1 MIAVLVTETIQQEE
15 TDMKRY
21 ITFISCFIVLCVL
34 LGCTDE
40 RWLENGSATE
50 NTGGIPI
57 EFVMDFA
64 PIIPSSRADAQIGG
78 KTEFVNGDIIQVV
91 ANFYKKNE
99 SNPSASDLME
109 DKSVCCI
116 LTYQQ
121 EGNEMGKWVN
131 NSGIPLYWP
140 WDADNASFSAFYY
153 PGFNGVLDINN
164 NKTLPVLLDSLDVT
178 TDPLMAEEVT
188 DISYGNEDHLT
199 FKHKC
204 TRLILTDLDE
214 VTGGASYSKLWL
226 ENTGINT
233 EDRENAFQLELK
245 EDKDENYEKGKY
257 LFDFQ
262 FVKKKDSNDRVLIGG
277 KIIDIT
283 DGSKALV
290 LFLPPGDYSK
300 VSLTR
305 RFGRPLFSWDNVD
318 QLKDLR
324 EGVSYTVS
332 LEELLGNITIDDD
345 EEWWTDEEYIPTVD
359 DTEFDLQTFLNNIQS
374 GTSYSYQKNGE
385 EIVVLEKVEEGHLVL
400 RKNIN
405 FNNSDFDEVEVGNT
419 TTLDGDGHFFK
430 GVSKSVFRRILGHVQ
445 NLGITESNASVIL
458 TVGTA
463 SSTSSST
470 SSSFGILARE
480 SFGTVDG
487 IRLDNIDIDITLDE
501 SGTSS
506 GSFYAG
512 ALLGNNIN
520 SPTQNIEVNDI
531 SITINEVSL
540 SGSLMLGGLVGQNG
554 DSNALLNNV
563 DMCGDNYIRV
573 VNEAQGGNIYTGGLV
588 GVSASDILNCR
599 VRAIVDASA
608 AIGSW
613 MYTGGLVGSMRN
625 PDGDIHIV
633 VKDSQNEGS
642 VKGGK
647 CQGVS
652 SSGVSS
658 TGHSSTGGLVGYSL
672 RSDIINCLVSGT
684 VSSEIG
690 ENENNDPDG
699 VKNYYTIGGIAGAV
713 RAVDSNTDYKFP
725 EVEDNTVYAE
735 VTNQTVEGFCYVGWL
750 SGIAPTN
757 VKNEQTNKCW
767 VTTTLQ
773 NVGLED
779 NSAPT
784 GQPGT

>member
-1 MIAVLVTETIQQEE
+1 MIAVLITETIQQEE
-15 TDMKRY
+15 TDMKKY
-21 ITFISCFIVLCVL
+21 ITFISCFIVLCGL

-64 PIIPSSRADAQIGG
+64 PITPSSRADAQIEE
-78 KTEFVNGDIIQVV
+78 KTEFADGDIIQVV

-99 SNPSASDLME
+99 STPSASDLME

-164 NKTLPVLLDSLDVT
+164 NKTLPVLLDSLNMT

-188 DISYGNEDHLT
+188 DISYGNAVHLT
-199 FKHKC
+199 FEHKC

-226 ENTGINT
+226 ENTGMINT

-245 EDKDENYEKGKY
+245 EDESENPEKGKY

-262 FVKKKDSNDRVLIGG
+262 FVKKEDSNNRVLIGG
-277 KIIDIT
+277 NTIDIT

-318 QLKDLR
+318 RLEKLK

-332 LEELLGNITIDDD
+332 LKDLLGNITIDDD

-359 DTEFDLQTFLNNIQS
+359 DREFDLQTFLNSIQS
-374 GTSYSYQKNGE
+374 GNSYSYQKNGE

-405 FNNSDFDEVEVGNT
+405 FNNSNFDEVEVGNT

-445 NLGITESNASVIL
+445 NLGITESKASVTL
-458 TVGTA
+458 TVVTA
-463 SSTSSST
+463 SSTP
-470 SSSFGILARE
+470 SSFGILARE
-480 SFGTVDG
+480 SSGTVDG

-501 SGTSS
+501 SGASS

-531 SITINEVSL
+531 SITINKVSL
-540 SGSLMLGGLVGQNG
+540 SESLMLGGLVGQNG
-554 DSNALLNNV
+554 GSNASLNNV
-563 DMCGDNYIRV
+563 NMCGDNYIKV
-573 VNEAQGGNIYTGGLV
+573 VNNAQGGNIYTGGLV

-599 VRAIVDASA
+599 VRANVDASA

-625 PDGDIHIV
+625 PDGDVHIV
-633 VKDSQNEGS
+633 VKDSQNEGC
-642 VKGGK
+642 VTGGK

-684 VSSEIG
+684 VSSAIG
-690 ENENNDPDG
+690 VNENNDPDG

-713 RAVDSNTDYKFP
+713 RAVDSSVTDRYPK
-725 EVEDNTVYAE
+725 VSDNTVYAE

-757 VKNEQTNKCW
+757 VTDETSNKCW

-773 NVGLED
+773 KVGLKD
-779 NSAPT
+779 DSAPT

>member
-1 MIAVLVTETIQQEE
+1 MIAVLITETIQQEE

-21 ITFISCFIVLCVL
+21 ITFISCFIILCGL

-64 PIIPSSRADAQIGG
+64 PITPSSRADAQIEE
-78 KTEFVNGDIIQVV
+78 KTEFADGDIIQVV

-99 SNPSASDLME
+99 SNPSTSDLME

-164 NKTLPVLLDSLDVT
+164 NKTLPVLLDSLNVT

-188 DISYGNEDHLT
+188 DISYGNAVHLT

-262 FVKKKDSNDRVLIGG
+262 FVKKEDSNNRVLIGG
-277 KIIDIT
+277 NTIDIT

-290 LFLPPGDYSK
+290 LFLPPGNYSK

-318 QLKDLR
+318 QLKDLT

-332 LEELLGNITIDDD
+332 LKDLLGNITIDDD

-359 DTEFDLQTFLNNIQS
+359 DREFDLQTFLNSIQS
-374 GTSYSYQKNGE
+374 GNSYSYQKNGE

-405 FNNSDFDEVEVGNT
+405 FNNSNFDEVEVGNT

-445 NLGITESNASVIL
+445 NLGITESNASVTL
-458 TVGTA
+458 TVGTT
-463 SSTSSST
+463 SSTPS

-480 SFGTVDG
+480 SSGTVDG
-487 IRLDNIDIDITLDE
+487 IRLDNIYIDITLDE
-501 SGTSS
+501 SGASS

-531 SITINEVSL
+531 SIRINKVSL

-554 DSNALLNNV
+554 GSNASLNNV
-563 DMCGDNYIRV
+563 NMCGDNYIEV
-573 VNEAQGGNIYTGGLV
+573 VNNAQGGNIYTGGLV

-684 VSSEIG
+684 VSSAIG
-690 ENENNDPDG
+690 ENENNNPDS
-699 VKNYYTIGGIAGAV
+699 VLNYYTIGGIAGAV
-713 RAVDSNTDYKFP
+713 RAVDSNTAYKFP

-757 VKNEQTNKCW
+757 VTDETSNKCW

>member
-1 MIAVLVTETIQQEE
+1 MIAELITETVQQEE

-21 ITFISCFIVLCVL
+21 ITFISCFIVLCGL

-64 PIIPSSRADAQIGG
+64 PITPSSRADTQIEE
-78 KTEFVNGDIIQVV
+78 KTEFADGDIIQIV

-99 SNPSASDLME
+99 SNPFASDLME

-188 DISYGNEDHLT
+188 DISYGNAVHLT

-262 FVKKKDSNDRVLIGG
+262 FVKKEDSNNRVLIGG
-277 KIIDIT
+277 NTIDIT

-290 LFLPPGDYSK
+290 LFLPPGNYSK

-305 RFGRPLFSWDNVD
+305 RFGRPLFSWDNVERLEE
-318 QLKDLR
+318 LK

-332 LEELLGNITIDDD
+332 LKDLLGNITIDDD
-345 EEWWTDEEYIPTVD
+345 EEWWTDEEYIPTVE
-359 DTEFDLQTFLNNIQS
+359 DTEFDLDEFLKSIGN
-374 GTSYSYQKNGE
+374 GRSYSYQKNGTDV
-385 EIVVLEKVEEGHLVL
+385 VVLEEVPVLEETGKKHLVL

-405 FNNSDFDEVEVGNT
+405 FQNKTDFVEVEVGST
-419 TTLDGDGHFFK
+419 TILEGDGHFFK
-430 GVSKSVFRRILGHVQ
+430 NVSKPAFKRILGTVQ
-445 NLGITESNASVIL
+445 NLGITKSTAVATLS
-458 TVGTA
+458 VGT
-463 SSTSSST
+463 SSTT
-470 SSSFGILARE
+470 TACFGILTRE
-480 SFGTVDG
+480 SSGTVKG
-487 IRLDNIDIDITLDE
+487 IRLDEIDITITL
-501 SGTSS
+501 STS
-506 GSFYAG
+506 GSFFVG
-512 ALLGNNIN
+512 ALLGDNVS
-520 SPTQNIEVNDI
+520 SPTTDIEVNDI
-531 SITINEVSL
+531 SIKVNKATLN
-540 SGSLMLGGLVGQNG
+540 GSLMLGGLIGQNG
-554 DSNALLNNV
+554 INNASLENV
-563 DMCGDNYIRV
+563 NMCGDENISV
-573 VNEAQGGNIYTGGLV
+573 VNEANGGNIYVGGLV
-588 GVSASDILNCR
+588 GVSASNISNCK
-599 VRAIVDASA
+599 VRATVDNSA
-608 AIGSW
+608 ATGLW

-625 PDGDIHIV
+625 PDADDHIRLE
-633 VKDSQNEGS
+633 DSQNEGT
-642 VKGGK
+642 VTGGT
-647 CQGVS
+647 CEGVS
-652 SSGVSS
+652 AAGESS

-672 RSDIINCLVSGT
+672 RADITNCLVSGT
-684 VSSEIG
+684 VSSAIG
-690 ENENNDPDG
+690 VNGNNDPDG
-699 VKNYYTIGGIAGAV
+699 VKAYYTIGGIAGAV
-713 RAVDSNTDYKFP
+713 RAVDSSVTDRYPK
-725 EVEDNTVYAE
+725 VSDNTVYAE

-757 VKNEQTNKCW
+757 VTKEPSNKCW

>member
-1 MIAVLVTETIQQEE
+1 MIAELITETIQQEE

-21 ITFISCFIVLCVL
+21 ITFISCFIILCGL

-50 NTGGIPI
+50 NIGGIPI

-64 PIIPSSRADAQIGG
+64 PITPSSRADAQIGE

-164 NKTLPVLLDSLDVT
+164 NKTLPVLLDSLNVT

-188 DISYGNEDHLT
+188 DISYGNAVHLT

-245 EDKDENYEKGKY
+245 EDESENPEKGKY

-262 FVKKKDSNDRVLIGG
+262 FVKKEDSNNRVLIGG
-277 KIIDIT
+277 NTIDIT

-290 LFLPPGDYSK
+290 LFLPPGNYSK

-305 RFGRPLFSWDNVD
+305 RFGRPLFSWDNVE
-318 QLKDLR
+318 QLEKLK

-332 LEELLGNITIDDD
+332 LKDLLGNIIIDDD

-359 DTEFDLQTFLNNIQS
+359 DREFDLQTFLNSIQS
-374 GTSYSYQKNGE
+374 GNSYSYQKNGE

-405 FNNSDFDEVEVGNT
+405 FNNSNFDEVEVGNT

-445 NLGITESNASVIL
+445 NLGITESNASVTL
-458 TVGTA
+458 TVVTA
-463 SSTSSST
+463 SSTP
-470 SSSFGILARE
+470 SSFGILARE
-480 SFGTVDG
+480 SSGTVDG

-501 SGTSS
+501 SGASS

-531 SITINEVSL
+531 SITINNVAL
-540 SGSLMLGGLVGQNG
+540 HGSLMLGGLVGQNG
-554 DSNALLNNV
+554 DNNASLVNV
-563 DMCGDNYIRV
+563 NMCGNDNISV
-573 VNEAQGGNIYTGGLV
+573 VNKANGGNIYVGGLV
-588 GVSASDILNCR
+588 GVSASNILNCK
-599 VRAIVDASA
+599 VRATVDNSA

-625 PDGDIHIV
+625 PDGDEYIV
-633 VKDSQNEGS
+633 VEDSQNEGT
-642 VKGGK
+642 VIGGK
-647 CQGVS
+647 CQGVYS
-652 SSGVSS
+652 SEVSS

-684 VSSEIG
+684 VSSAIG
-690 ENENNDPDG
+690 VNENNNPDG
-699 VKNYYTIGGIAGAV
+699 VLNYYTIGGIAGAL
-713 RAVDSNTDYKFP
+713 RAVDSSTAYKFP
-725 EVEDNTVYAE
+725 EVKDNTVYAE
-735 VTNQTVEGFCYVGWL
+735 VTNQTEEGFCYVGWL

-757 VKNEQTNKCW
+757 VTKEPSNKCW

>member
-1 MIAVLVTETIQQEE
+1 MIAELITETVQQEE
-15 TDMKRY
+15 TDMKKY
-21 ITFISCFIVLCVL
+21 ITFISCFIVLCGL
-34 LGCTDE
+34 FGCTDE

-64 PIIPSSRADAQIGG
+64 PITPSSRADAQIGE

-91 ANFYKKNE
+91 ANFYKENKND
-99 SNPSASDLME
+99 PSVPELME

-116 LTYQQ
+116 LTYQNT
-121 EGNEMGKWVN
+121 GDGMGKWVN

-188 DISYGNEDHLT
+188 DISYGNAVHLT

-214 VTGGASYSKLWL
+214 VPGGTSYSKLWL

-262 FVKKKDSNDRVLIGG
+262 FVKEEDNNDRVLIGG
-277 KIIDIT
+277 KTIDIT

-290 LFLPPGDYSK
+290 LYLPPGDYSK

-305 RFGRPLFSWDNVD
+305 RFGRPLFSWDKVE
-318 QLKDLR
+318 QLEDLE
-324 EGVSYTVS
+324 EGNSYTVS
-332 LEELLGNITIDDD
+332 LGDLLGNIIIDDD
-345 EEWWTDEEYIPTVD
+345 EEWWTDEEYIPTED
-359 DTEFDLQTFLNNIQS
+359 DKEFDLQDFLNCIGDGN
-374 GTSYSYQKNGE
+374 SYSYRRDGE

-400 RKNIN
+400 RKNID
-405 FNNSDFDEVEVGNT
+405 FNNSDFTEISMGNI
-419 TTLDGDGHFFK
+419 TLDGDGHFFK
-430 GVSKSVFRRILGHVQ
+430 KVSKPIFTTIGGGVL
-445 NLGITESNASVIL
+445 NLGITESVVQANL
-458 TVGTA
+458 TAQTPY
-463 SSTSSST
+463 
-470 SSSFGILARE
+470 FGLLARE
-480 SFGTVDG
+480 TSSTGSVDG
-487 IRLDNIDIDITLDE
+487 VRLDDIEIHINLTE
-501 SGTSS
+501 EKVTFSI
-506 GSFYAG
+506 GSLVGDAK
-512 ALLGNNIN
+512 ASKIAD
-520 SPTQNIEVNDI
+520 IEVNDI
-531 SITINEVSL
+531 DITVEGS
-540 SGSLMLGGLVGQNG
+540 SQGGSLMLGGLVGQLGGATETGHEN
-554 DSNALLNNV
+554 SPSLENV
-563 DMCGDNYIRV
+563 SMCGDDNISIK
-573 VNEAQGGNIYTGGLV
+573 NKAQGGNIYTGGLV
-588 GVSASDILNCR
+588 GVTVANITNCKLRAS
-599 VRAIVDASA
+599 VDASNA
-608 AIGSW
+608 TGSW
-613 MYTGGLVGSMRN
+613 MYVGGLVGSMRSSGE
-625 PDGDIHIV
+625 DVRIV
-633 VKDSQNEGS
+633 IYNSQNDGT

-658 TGHSSTGGLVGYSL
+658 IGHSSTGGLVGYLL
-672 RSDIINCLVSGT
+672 RSHVKDCLVSGT
-684 VSSEIG
+684 VSSAIG
-690 ENENNDPDG
+690 ENENNNTDG
-699 VKNYYTIGGIAGAV
+699 VLNYYTIGGIAGAV
-713 RAVDSNTDYKFP
+713 RAVGG
-725 EVEDNTVYAE
+725 DNPDNYLSVTNNAVYAE
-735 VTNQTVEGFCYVGWL
+735 VTNQTEEGFCYVGWL

-757 VKNEQTNKCW
+757 VTKEPSNKCW

>member
-1 MIAVLVTETIQQEE
+1 
-15 TDMKRY
+15 MKKY
-21 ITFISCFIVLCVL
+21 ITFISCFIVLCGL

-64 PIIPSSRADAQIGG
+64 PITPSSRADAQIEE
-78 KTEFVNGDIIQVV
+78 KTEFADGDIIQVV

-99 SNPSASDLME
+99 NNPSASDLME

-188 DISYGNEDHLT
+188 DISYGNAVHLT

-226 ENTGINT
+226 ENTGMINT

-245 EDKDENYEKGKY
+245 EDESENPEKGKY

-262 FVKKKDSNDRVLIGG
+262 FVKKEDSNNRVLIGG
-277 KIIDIT
+277 NTIDIT

-290 LFLPPGDYSK
+290 LFLPPGNYSK

-305 RFGRPLFSWDNVD
+305 RFGRPLFSWDNVE
-318 QLKDLR
+318 QLEELK

-332 LEELLGNITIDDD
+332 LKDLLGNITIDDD
-345 EEWWTDEEYIPTVD
+345 EEWWTDEEYIPTVE
-359 DTEFDLQTFLNNIQS
+359 DTEFDLDEFLKSIGN
-374 GTSYSYQKNGE
+374 GRSYSYQKNGTDV
-385 EIVVLEKVEEGHLVL
+385 VVLEEVPVLEETGKKHLVL

-405 FNNSDFDEVEVGNT
+405 FQNKTDFVEVEVGST
-419 TTLDGDGHFFK
+419 TILEGDGHFFK
-430 GVSKSVFRRILGHVQ
+430 NVSKPAFKRILGTVQ
-445 NLGITESNASVIL
+445 NLGITKSTAVATLS
-458 TVGTA
+458 VGT
-463 SSTSSST
+463 SSTT
-470 SSSFGILARE
+470 TACFGILTRE
-480 SFGTVDG
+480 SSGTVKG
-487 IRLDNIDIDITLDE
+487 IRLDEIDITITL
-501 SGTSS
+501 STS
-506 GSFYAG
+506 GSFFVG
-512 ALLGNNIN
+512 ALLGDNVS
-520 SPTQNIEVNDI
+520 SPTTDIEVNDI
-531 SITINEVSL
+531 SIKVNKATLN
-540 SGSLMLGGLVGQNG
+540 GSLMLGGLIGQNG
-554 DSNALLNNV
+554 INNASLENV
-563 DMCGDNYIRV
+563 NMCGDENISV
-573 VNEAQGGNIYTGGLV
+573 VNEANGGNIYVGGLV
-588 GVSASDILNCR
+588 GVSASNISNCK
-599 VRAIVDASA
+599 VRATVDNSA
-608 AIGSW
+608 ATGLW

-625 PDGDIHIV
+625 PDADDHIRLE
-633 VKDSQNEGS
+633 DSQNEGT
-642 VKGGK
+642 VTGGT
-647 CQGVS
+647 CEGVS
-652 SSGVSS
+652 AAGESS

-672 RSDIINCLVSGT
+672 RADITNCLVSGT
-684 VSSEIG
+684 VSSAIG
-690 ENENNDPDG
+690 VNGNNDPDG
-699 VKNYYTIGGIAGAV
+699 VKAYYTIGGIAGAV
-713 RAVDSNTDYKFP
+713 RAVDSSVTDRYPK
-725 EVEDNTVYAE
+725 VSDNTVYAE

-757 VKNEQTNKCW
+757 VTKEPSNKCW

>member
-1 MIAVLVTETIQQEE
+1 
-15 TDMKRY
+15 MKRY

-50 NTGGIPI
+50 NIGGIPI

-64 PIIPSSRADAQIGG
+64 PITPSSRADAQIGE

-91 ANFYKKNE
+91 ANFYKENKND
-99 SNPSASDLME
+99 PSVPELME

-116 LTYQQ
+116 LTYQNT
-121 EGNEMGKWVN
+121 GDGMGKWVN

-153 PGFNGVLDINN
+153 PGLNGVLDINN

-178 TDPLMAEEVT
+178 TDPLMTKEVEV
-188 DISYGNEDHLT
+188 SYGNAVHLT

-277 KIIDIT
+277 NTIDIT

-345 EEWWTDEEYIPTVD
+345 EEWWTEEEYIPTVD

-563 DMCGDNYIRV
+563 NMCGDNYIEV
-573 VNEAQGGNIYTGGLV
+573 VNNAQGGNIYTGGLV

-684 VSSEIG
+684 VSSAIG